1 MEKTPYEEKPYY
13 EQNNKIDYTLL
24 KNFALNKKVKLILK
38 YYSQFDCGEDFVLEG
53 IIEKIQG
60 NFFLFQK
67 ITK

>member
-13 EQNNKIDYTLL
+13 EQNNKIDYTLI

-53 IIEKIQG
+53 II
-60 NFFLFQK
+60 
-67 ITK
+67 